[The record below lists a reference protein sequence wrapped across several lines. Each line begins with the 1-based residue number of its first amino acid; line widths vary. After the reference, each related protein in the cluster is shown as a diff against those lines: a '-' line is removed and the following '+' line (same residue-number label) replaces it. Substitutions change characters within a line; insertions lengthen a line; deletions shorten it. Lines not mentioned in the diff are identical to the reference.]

1 MVADHDSCVQSE
13 FGHEALGIG
22 GKLGKSSSQ
31 GDSLLADQGA
41 GTCAHTLSTPYRSAG
56 WGACVERDTSRSA
69 KEDDVPVRFGLRQSA
84 GQSGAGRGLRRAG
97 GNSLLRKQPESGEG
111 TYILSSRPVRPHLW
125 ASLPT

>member
-84 GQSGAGRGLRRAG
+84 GAKWRWEGAEKSRG
-97 GNSLLRKQPESGEG
+97 E
-111 TYILSSRPVRPHLW
+111 
-125 ASLPT
+125 